1 MKTTVINKWWIPVL
15 TGIILIVGSIYIMTQ
30 PVAAFVGLAL
40 LFGWLILFSGVLNI
54 IFSIQ
59 NKKFFEDWIWYLL
72 LGIFETILGVA
83 LLLQPGLSAES
94 LVLFTAFWLIFTA
107 VSRVTNAFVLKRMN
121 IQMWWLPLVSGILI
135 FIFSF
140 VLLINPIFA
149 VLSIVYLTAI
159 PILISGVM
167 MVYFGIELKKL
178 IKM

>member
-15 TGIILIVGSIYIMTQ
+15 VGIILIVGATYIMMQ

-40 LFGWLILFSGVLNI
+40 LFGWLILLSGVLNI

-59 NKKFFEDWIWYLL
+59 NKKFFDDWIWYLL

-94 LVLFTAFWLIFTA
+94 LILFTAFWLVFTA
-107 VSRVTNAFVLKRMN
+107 VNRVTNAFVLKR
-121 IQMWWLPLVSGILI
+121 IDIPMWWLPLLSGVLI

-140 VLLINPIFA
+140 LLLINPIFA
-149 VLSIVYLTAI
+149 VISIVYLTAI
-159 PILISGVM
+159 PILISGIM

-178 IKM
+178 INL